1 MLNEA
6 GPAWAVEVV
15 AAWARGRCTEEGA
28 VVPHSEVLGV
38 GRLCAMS
45 TAEIKE
51 TARVHGGV
59 ALLRRPDSDEWRAW
73 TANGSS
79 TDTSNSA
86 STSTST
92 RTDSDAGLL
101 LAAIPHY
108 FQDHW
113 WQQQQQQ
120 DAATDDQLDPCVLNP
135 VQQLVVSRLAQVVF
149 DAQTAAGDSDWMDPM
164 MCVAAF
170 RAATGQAPS
179 GPQDLQSV
187 RQVWTAETARMRR
200 QLRRSSRSTRVRAD
214 YRAVM
219 EDDGTEASTAAEG
232 RATGTKGG
240 SGKRTRGTAESPS
253 KQARAAP
260 IAELIDASGWI
271 VRADGRPD
279 AALVVRAAGFVPL
292 VFPRTNG
299 EPSHCLTDPRSSRQ
313 QWQTRGQ
320 AVLEFATD
328 GFPAPVNPDAWLQ
341 RQRDKYVECLT
352 KALHCRSVDVAN
364 VVQNSGCRSWDP
376 FGAAHCLGCVQR
388 KADCYCRFRHVRMG
402 SRITAVLANGK
413 SVTRYLLVPLF
424 CDEEQTPRRSQLL
437 VSPLRVPGWCQDL
450 GFVGNPDSPSSL
462 SSLSSFSDS
471 GSGLELA
478 ENSHRNAGNRC
489 RQAPGVDEWAE
500 FYNLLMTASTLQPT
514 LDMISGLVVDDDSVP
529 AENVIEYPAHPRL
542 GCSSAPCVR
551 RVMASGN
558 RQFCDVCSAS
568 IMGAYYAC
576 AMCWIEMCPQCFVE
590 WDDSGIEARVLDHDR
605 AIGVPPIAL
614 CKRFCRDYGQL
625 RGAALHQRRQFLRVS
640 LVSAADVAA
649 VAQKVHEVVRFW
661 PSLAANVDCSGPV
674 NA

>member
-86 STSTST
+86 GTSASNSASAST

-113 WQQQQQQ
+113 WRQQQQQQQQ

-292 VFPRTNG
+292 VFPRTSG

-424 CDEEQTPRRSQLL
+424 CDEEQTPRRSRLL

-462 SSLSSFSDS
+462 SSL
-471 GSGLELA
+471 
-478 ENSHRNAGNRC
+478 
-489 RQAPGVDEWAE
+489 
-500 FYNLLMTASTLQPT
+500 
-514 LDMISGLVVDDDSVP
+514 
-529 AENVIEYPAHPRL
+529 
-542 GCSSAPCVR
+542 
-551 RVMASGN
+551 
-558 RQFCDVCSAS
+558 
-568 IMGAYYAC
+568 
-576 AMCWIEMCPQCFVE
+576 
-590 WDDSGIEARVLDHDR
+590 
-605 AIGVPPIAL
+605 
-614 CKRFCRDYGQL
+614 
-625 RGAALHQRRQFLRVS
+625 
-640 LVSAADVAA
+640 
-649 VAQKVHEVVRFW
+649 
-661 PSLAANVDCSGPV
+661 
-674 NA
+674 